1 MDFEGIPGVMGRS
14 NLRAK
19 AEVGGYNIV
28 EWRTDSIFFAER
40 RPGRRTLPVWNALSL
55 QASKFPPSLI
65 SRGPLM
71 KLTSPISR

>member
-28 EWRTDSIFFAER
+28 EWRTDSIF
-40 RPGRRTLPVWNALSL
+40 LLNADQEGEHFLYGMRCL
-55 QASKFPPSLI
+55 YRLANFL
-65 SRGPLM
+65 LH
-71 KLTSPISR
+71 